1 MPLVKKENDAS
12 GEKSSFG
19 KKLKGVFSSKGE
31 SRSRTPS
38 PLPPQYRPVAPAP
51 TPYFAGPQYASQ
63 GLLSEQGYARFG
75 QAPSTQSGYP
85 PPPPPPGAAFYGSPG
100 FPQRFPSPVASDA
113 SRATYSLPPPHLRPA
128 ASQNNHPKPVYVRPE
143 SALSSQSFQRQK
155 NYDEADEE
163 LFIHDRQGYSPPRR
177 PHEASRSRTPSP
189 DGPHILIVS
198 LPEDPDAEDGGEP
211 RLMFLVPTNRA
222 GLLSTGAPQTRPDFR
237 VATPSILPAEQ
248 EREQPF
254 YINTDSESSDES
266 LASLPTIPTIPT
278 KGRSP
283 ARYSLALSRSKG
295 YVDGADFKVDKEQR
309 TDADDEGGPNL
320 NRRYHFLP
328 ESMVP
333 FWYIKN
339 PAVALKGSRNYLC
352 ATCRHINILELFK
365 QEESSELPKQ
375 QDYITIGTFWKMAG
389 SQDCGLCQLA
399 SRIIA
404 SDTGVKLPKGL
415 SEEERKNKQKEKLNE
430 LMAEGIIFYICPIRF
445 QTTFSEPVLYIC
457 SDKEVNE
464 ASKMTKAQRP
474 RGSMGFR
481 PISKAEPNLGRLL
494 MTPDVIDFEWIRNLM
509 ERCDERDIGR
519 LIYFHSIKVRA
530 IDVHRMCLVDLDDG
544 ARYVTLSYV
553 WGGVCQFLLTE
564 NTEAIYR
571 RNGSLLTAWDRIP
584 KTIQDSIELVREIGE
599 QYLWVDAMC
608 ILQDNLEDKKEQIGS
623 MGKIYGNSI
632 LTICICCGE
641 DANYGIPGIRP
652 GTRTTRQVAVV
663 VGNLVLGNDVHDSED
678 LEHMKWDTRGW
689 TLQEK
694 VLSQRKL
701 QIYDNCVRWWCWH
714 TITSEDEHCRHVCWK
729 PGTRHQYMYFFK
741 TEHDLVVS
749 KIDKNSNM
757 DIYAFMISDY
767 TARDLTHQS
776 DAENAVKGVLGA
788 IDSLFQG
795 SFIAGL
801 PDTELSAA
809 LLWVPLG
816 PSKRR
821 KNLETGQPMF
831 PSWSWLGWQGH
842 VAYPWLIE
850 RSIPMS
856 EYGSP
861 LVWESSLPYQNSNTV
876 QIDDDDVRWF
886 TGNEYRTFKL
896 VNSQTLEHRPL
907 QKSNWSIDE
916 FDGWSYID
924 HVGNPGHRWLHPIE
938 QHTDRAF
945 DFFHKSPNPS
955 INQLRLRTLSA
966 RFMLDSS
973 FRLRKEKHDY
983 QHSIYQVRILN
994 EGGFAAGYIY
1004 TPNPETLLWY
1014 EQRQFVGDGDNAE
1027 NRSWTREFIVLSRAS
1042 TFSDPRIG
1050 DELLRETPTSRL
1062 HSVYS
1067 MAHIIDA
1074 LGRMGVADRD
1084 ELVGEQDQHIDAV
1097 GHFDTRLYDPTLPWG
1112 LFNVMMI
1119 ERDQDQSPGG
1129 GQGCVARRIAFGRIH
1144 VAAFMAAEPK
1154 WTQLAL
1160 E

>member
-1 MPLVKKENDAS
+1 MQH
-12 GEKSSFG
+12 
-19 KKLKGVFSSKGE
+19 
-31 SRSRTPS
+31 R
-38 PLPPQYRPVAPAP
+38 
-51 TPYFAGPQYASQ
+51 AGPQNAPQ
-63 GLLSEQGYARFG
+63 VLLPRQMDAAFG
-75 QAPSTQSGYP
+75 QTSSPQFEYP
-85 PPPPPPGAAFYGSPG
+85 PPPPPPPHRPGVTFYGSH
-100 FPQRFPSPVASDA
+100 F
-113 SRATYSLPPPHLRPA
+113 RPA
-128 ASQNNHPKPVYVRPE
+128 VSQNDHPQQVYTQPDSTV
-143 SALSSQSFQRQK
+143 SSQSFQ
-155 NYDEADEE
+155 NCEEADEE
-163 LFIHDRQGYSPPRR
+163 LLIRGRQGCPVLR
-177 PHEASRSRTPSP
+177 SP
-189 DGPHILIVS
+189 DQASQSHVPSSGGPQIFIVS
-198 LPEDPDAEDGGEP
+198 LPEDPDARDGSEP
-211 RLMFLVPTNRA
+211 GLMVLVPTNRA
-222 GLLSTGAPQTRPDFR
+222 GLLSTGGSQTQSDFR
-237 VATPSILPAEQ
+237 VATPSILPTEQ
-248 EREQPF
+248 ERAQPF
-254 YINTDSESSDES
+254 YFNADFESSDES

-278 KGRSP
+278 KERSTT
-283 ARYSLALSRSKG
+283 RYSRALLRSEG
-295 YVDGADFKVDKEQR
+295 FIDGANFKGDTEQGN
-309 TDADDEGGPNL
+309 DAGDEGGPNL
-320 NRRYHFLP
+320 NRRYHFFL

-333 FWYIKN
+333 FWYIRN
-339 PAVALKGSRNYLC
+339 PAPAPKGSRNYLC

-365 QEESSELPKQ
+365 QKESSEMPGLR
-375 QDYITIGTFWKMAG
+375 DYISIGTFWKMVE

-404 SDTGVKLPKGL
+404 LDTGVKLPKGL
-415 SEEERKNKQKEKLNE
+415 SKEERHKKQKEKLNE

-464 ASKMTKAQRP
+464 ASKMTSSHRP

-481 PISKAEPNLGRLL
+481 PMSNAEPNLGRLL
-494 MTPDVIDFEWIRNLM
+494 MTPDVIDFEWIRNMM

-519 LIYFHSIKVRA
+519 LNYFHTIRVRA
-530 IDVHRMCLVDLDDG
+530 IDVHHMCLVDLDDG

-553 WGGVCQFLLTE
+553 WGGVCQFLLAK

-571 RNGSLLTAWDRIP
+571 RRGSLQHVWDRIP
-584 KTIQDSIELVREIGE
+584 KTIQDSIELVRDIGE
-599 QYLWVDAMC
+599 RYLWVDAMC
-608 ILQDNLEDKKEQIGS
+608 ILQDDLEDKKEQIGS
-623 MGKIYGNSI
+623 MGQIYSNSI
-632 LTICICCGE
+632 LTICVCCGE

-652 GTRTTRQVAVV
+652 GTRTNRQVATV
-663 VGNLVLGNDVHDSED
+663 VGNLVLGNDLHDSED

-701 QIYDNCVRWWCWH
+701 QIYDSCVRWWCWH

-776 DAENAVKGVLGA
+776 DAENAVMGVLGA

-795 SFIAGL
+795 SFVAGL

-816 PSKRR
+816 SSKRR
-821 KNLETGQPMF
+821 RNPETGQNMF
-831 PSWSWLGWQGH
+831 PSWSWLGWEGH
-842 VAYPWLIE
+842 AAYPWLIE

-856 EYGSP
+856 EHGSP
-861 LVWESSLPYQNSNTV
+861 LVWESSLPYQNSSTV
-876 QIDDDDVRWF
+876 QIDDDNVRWF

-896 VNSQTLEHRPL
+896 VNPQTLKHRPL
-907 QKSNWSIDE
+907 NRSNWRIDD

-924 HVGNPGHRWLHPIE
+924 HVGNPSHRWFHPIE

-945 DFFHKSPNPS
+945 DLVHTGPFHFFHKGQDPS
-955 INQLRLRTLSA
+955 IKQLRLRTLSA

-994 EGGFAAGYIY
+994 EQGFAAGYIY
-1004 TPNPETLLWY
+1004 TPNPETLSWY

-1027 NRSWTREFIVLSRAS
+1027 NRNWTREFIVLSRAS
-1042 TFSDPRIG
+1042 TFPDPRIG
-1050 DELLRETPTSRL
+1050 DELLRETPLSRL
-1062 HSVYS
+1062 YSVYS
-1067 MAHIIDA
+1067 MAHIVDA
-1074 LGRMGVADRD
+1074 LGRMAVVDGA
-1084 ELVGEQDQHIDAV
+1084 ELAGEQDQHIDGV
-1097 GHFDTRLYDPTLPWG
+1097 GNFDTRLYDPTLPWG

-1119 ERDQDQSPGG
+1119 ERDQGKTTGDE
-1129 GQGCVARRIAFGRIH
+1129 QGYVARRTALGRIH

-1160 E
+1160 D